1 MIWPAILLWLLAASA
16 SSLTEQFASTNTG
29 PATSILRT
37 FDAYGELATESV
49 NGGPFA
55 YGTTQGFDLAGRR
68 LSLAIG
74 GVNYAYGWRADGL
87 LASASDS
94 FGGGVYSYDT
104 SGLLTNRLV
113 SQRSTSTTFRD
124 GEGRP
129 LAITTTVN
137 GVPQLTESLTWLGD
151 GLLAANTLTRPDFTD
166 SRSYAYANQSRRLAQ
181 EQLNLNATNL
191 WTNNFTYD
199 SGVAAGPG
207 VLTSMGAAGG
217 AASQWNGGAD
227 AFSRVSAETNNTI
240 LYSTYGHING
250 QATLS
255 LFLDAQPLSVAA
267 VGTNA
272 MLWNAQMELTPGIH
286 QLTATAL
293 HPGGLFTAYAT
304 NTFTN
309 SIPSQTTGDT
319 FDYAGNITQRVWL
332 NANGTTNRIQ
342 TLAWDARGRLH
353 AVTERDANNSG
364 YNWTATYDGLSRRL
378 STTSIMVTNGFA
390 LSTLPTTIN
399 SYYDPQVEFLELGV
413 AYGATTTWKLY
424 GPDLNGRYGGLNGTG
439 GYDADSP
446 GLNLFNPTLSD
457 FRGNILGYYNSA
469 GGSNVWNA
477 ARPTGYGAV
486 PGYRPVALAN
496 SANVP
501 QASAWRGHWPDITG
515 YYHIGLRDLYPV
527 SGGWLSSDSIW
538 NERDPNWY
546 TFAGGDPVN
555 HGDWDGRLGKDNL
568 PQNLYFGTAPV
579 MATSIQP
586 TLYLYDGTVIPPNP
600 NGNLVDPGQVASYT
614 YNLVTQPTGQSF
626 SFISPVP
633 LPDGYGQ
640 STSVPITHADQEMQ
654 QGDQFLKFVATAA
667 LSEVG
672 SEFLLG
678 GGALAAEETHTIFEN
693 APSGFSNG
701 NLAQQAHDNFQ
712 QALNDLYG
720 TQNADWR
727 MATAPGQTGVDATY
741 VGPAS
746 RNPGFNFGELKPY
759 SENSLGTFG
768 NQLGNWGLPEGQTEL
783 FFYNKGGVIGSSG
796 FKF

>member
-1 MIWPAILLWLLAASA
+1 
-16 SSLTEQFASTNTG
+16 
-29 PATSILRT
+29 
-37 FDAYGELATESV
+37 
-49 NGGPFA
+49 
-55 YGTTQGFDLAGRR
+55 
-68 LSLAIG
+68 
-74 GVNYAYGWRADGL
+74 
-87 LASASDS
+87 
-94 FGGGVYSYDT
+94 
-104 SGLLTNRLV
+104 
-113 SQRSTSTTFRD
+113 
-124 GEGRP
+124 
-129 LAITTTVN
+129 
-137 GVPQLTESLTWLGD
+137 
-151 GLLAANTLTRPDFTD
+151 
-166 SRSYAYANQSRRLAQ
+166 
-181 EQLNLNATNL
+181 
-191 WTNNFTYD
+191 
-199 SGVAAGPG
+199 
-207 VLTSMGAAGG
+207 
-217 AASQWNGGAD
+217 
-227 AFSRVSAETNNTI
+227 
-240 LYSTYGHING
+240 
-250 QATLS
+250 
-255 LFLDAQPLSVAA
+255 
-267 VGTNA
+267 
-272 MLWNAQMELTPGIH
+272 
-286 QLTATAL
+286 
-293 HPGGLFTAYAT
+293 
-304 NTFTN
+304 
-309 SIPSQTTGDT
+309 
-319 FDYAGNITQRVWL
+319 
-332 NANGTTNRIQ
+332 
-342 TLAWDARGRLH
+342 
-353 AVTERDANNSG
+353 
-364 YNWTATYDGLSRRL
+364 
-378 STTSIMVTNGFA
+378 
-390 LSTLPTTIN
+390 
-399 SYYDPQVEFLELGV
+399 LELGV

-678 GGALAAEETHTIFEN
+678 GGALAAEGTAQTATQLEFN
-693 APSGFSNG
+693 FANDFGQNSGLVIG
-701 NLAQQAHDNFQ
+701 RGA
-712 QALNDLYG
+712 DLS
-720 TQNADWR
+720 
-727 MATAPGQTGVDATY
+727 APGA
-741 VGPAS
+741 
-746 RNPGFNFGELKPY
+746 
-759 SENSLGTFG
+759 LGTGEYKLGWFSVQSTSG
-768 NQLGNWGLPEGQTEL
+768 MDAEWSVNQAKLQNVMNLNLPIRDASSLLDTGG
-783 FFYNKGGVIGSSG
+783 FYLNNERSMLQSAGWNYQGGYWVPPTH
-796 FKF
+796 

>member
-1 MIWPAILLWLLAASA
+1 
-16 SSLTEQFASTNTG
+16 
-29 PATSILRT
+29 
-37 FDAYGELATESV
+37 
-49 NGGPFA
+49 
-55 YGTTQGFDLAGRR
+55 
-68 LSLAIG
+68 
-74 GVNYAYGWRADGL
+74 
-87 LASASDS
+87 
-94 FGGGVYSYDT
+94 
-104 SGLLTNRLV
+104 
-113 SQRSTSTTFRD
+113 
-124 GEGRP
+124 
-129 LAITTTVN
+129 
-137 GVPQLTESLTWLGD
+137 
-151 GLLAANTLTRPDFTD
+151 
-166 SRSYAYANQSRRLAQ
+166 
-181 EQLNLNATNL
+181 
-191 WTNNFTYD
+191 
-199 SGVAAGPG
+199 
-207 VLTSMGAAGG
+207 
-217 AASQWNGGAD
+217 
-227 AFSRVSAETNNTI
+227 
-240 LYSTYGHING
+240 
-250 QATLS
+250 
-255 LFLDAQPLSVAA
+255 
-267 VGTNA
+267 
-272 MLWNAQMELTPGIH
+272 
-286 QLTATAL
+286 
-293 HPGGLFTAYAT
+293 
-304 NTFTN
+304 
-309 SIPSQTTGDT
+309 
-319 FDYAGNITQRVWL
+319 
-332 NANGTTNRIQ
+332 
-342 TLAWDARGRLH
+342 
-353 AVTERDANNSG
+353 
-364 YNWTATYDGLSRRL
+364 
-378 STTSIMVTNGFA
+378 MVTNGFA

-555 HGDWDGRLGKDNL
+555 RFDPDGRLGKDNL

-654 QGDQFLKFVATAA
+654 QDDQFLKFVATAA

-678 GGALAAEETHTIFEN
+678 GGALAADTGAQIFYRGDQAGLTSFQSYAAQAGGIEN
-693 APSGFSNG
+693 SEAVLANG
-701 NLAQQAHDNFQ
+701 NLNELMANHAIDSANPASPFISVTTDPAVARQFAGPQ
-712 QALNDLYG
+712 G
-720 TQNADWR
+720 TVYQIQLP
-727 MATAPGQTGVDATY
+727 PGQAILNTM
-741 VGPAS
+741 
-746 RNPGFNFGELKPY
+746 NP
-759 SENSLGTFG
+759 
-768 NQLGNWGLPEGQTEL
+768 LPESEWLVPHQILPSQIQGTL
-783 FFYNKGGVIGSSG
+783 P
-796 FKF
+796 